1 MTVSS
6 VTDRGGTRAAAR
18 RGRGAAGLGCGAGS
32 SLTAAATADDTDSM
46 AVDDEPATRTVG
58 NVARISIAR
67 APPQTSDAPYDLQG
81 ASTAEFHRLEQSPT
95 RFRNMPE
102 APSRLS

>member
-1 MTVSS
+1 MIVSS
-6 VTDRGGTRAAAR
+6 MTDRGGTHAAAR

-67 APPQTSDAPYDLQG
+67 VPPQTSDAP
-81 ASTAEFHRLEQSPT
+81 
-95 RFRNMPE
+95 
-102 APSRLS
+102 